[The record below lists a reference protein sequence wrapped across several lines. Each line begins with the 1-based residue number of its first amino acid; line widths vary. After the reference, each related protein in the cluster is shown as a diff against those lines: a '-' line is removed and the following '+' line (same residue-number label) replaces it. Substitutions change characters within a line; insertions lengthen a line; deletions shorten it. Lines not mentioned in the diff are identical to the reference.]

1 MKSFTYVVSD
11 KQGLHAR
18 NAIQLAKVTETFRCD
33 VRLECGDRK
42 GDGKNVMALMGMG
55 IHQGEAVHVIVDGAD
70 EEQAYNHLEALVREI
85 M

>member
-18 NAIQLAKVTETFRCD
+18 NAIQLAKVTETFSCQ
-33 VRLECGDRK
+33 VQIECGDRK
-42 GDGKNVMALMGMG
+42 GDGKNVMALMGLG
-55 IHQGEAVHVIVDGAD
+55 VRQGETIRVMVDGPD